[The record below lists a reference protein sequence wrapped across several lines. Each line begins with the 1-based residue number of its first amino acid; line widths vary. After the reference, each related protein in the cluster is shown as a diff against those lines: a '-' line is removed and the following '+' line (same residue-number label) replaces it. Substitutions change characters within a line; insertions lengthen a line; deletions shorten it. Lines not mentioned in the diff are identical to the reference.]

1 MAKEPFEQFG
11 MPKEIR
17 AFVEQSV
24 TQAKHAFD
32 GFIQAANQAMGQFEG
47 QAQAARGGANE
58 IAHKSMAYAEQNMA
72 ATFEFAEKLMQAK
85 DAAEVMRL
93 QSDYLGRQMQALS
106 TRSRSLDKVLPKW
119 WWMVPNFGRDTG
131 PAHPSR

>member
-32 GFIQAANQAMGQFEG
+32 GFIQAANKAMGQFEG

-85 DAAEVMRL
+85 DATEVMRL

-106 TRSRSLDKVLPKW
+106 TQVQELGQSAAK
-119 WWMVPNFGRDTG
+119 MVVDGAKPR
-131 PAHPSR
+131 P

>member
-11 MPKEIR
+11 MPKELR

-24 TQAKHAFD
+24 TQAKHASSEACLRRLHP
-32 GFIQAANQAMGQFEG
+32 GGQSG
-47 QAQAARGGANE
+47 NGAVRGPGAGRTRQRNE

-85 DAAEVMRL
+85 DATEVMRL

-106 TRSRSLDKVLPKW
+106 TQAQELGQSAAKMMGDAGKPRP
-119 WWMVPNFGRDTG
+119 
-131 PAHPSR
+131 

>member
-85 DAAEVMRL
+85 DATEVMRL

-106 TRSRSLDKVLPKW
+106 TQAQELGQSAAKMMGDAGKPRP
-119 WWMVPNFGRDTG
+119 
-131 PAHPSR
+131 

>member
-85 DAAEVMRL
+85 DATEVRL

-106 TRSRSLDKVLPKW
+106 TQVQELGQSAAK
-119 WWMVPNFGRDTG
+119 MVVDAAKPR
-131 PAHPSR
+131 P